1 MMRGVATTLA
11 AVLVGCASPPADES
25 VDMVAAESEIVAAH
39 DAIVAG
45 LIAGTPT
52 TEYHTANWSG
62 VNLNGTPMTLGGFE
76 GEDRVMVYDSIQVV
90 DRDIRFYGE
99 SAALRWHGHFYVKV
113 NGEPSYAEMRL
124 LDVYVLEDGRWVNDL
139 TQVTP
144 IFGTVGNPP
153 SN

>member
-1 MMRGVATTLA
+1 MKRGMAAILAVVA
-11 AVLVGCASPPADES
+11 GCSGPPGAES
-25 VDMVAAESEIVAAH
+25 VDVVAPDSAILAVH
-39 DAIVAG
+39 DAIVAAMV
-45 LIAGTPT
+45 AGTPT
-52 TEYHTANWSG
+52 AEYHTDDWSG

-76 GEDRVMVYDSIQVV
+76 GGGRDMVYDSIQVV
-90 DRDIRFYGE
+90 DRDIRLYGE

-124 LDVYVLEDGRWVNDL
+124 LDVYILEDGRWLNDL

-153 SN
+153 AN